1 MSEFH
6 PLHVK
11 SRNVRLRKI
20 KTQWR
25 TNTKIKRI
33 RFICFT
39 QTSSFAYHS
48 TWPSTLLS
56 VKTEEL
62 AIRQKAKFLPGY
74 VRRIYFRDVL
84 RFHIMLLYIY
94 SSFLNVKFLHAR
106 SASVHATPYVLNT
119 KLRDAYL
126 NLSFLLQLITW
137 SVPHFI
143 AHLMYKENDLF
154 FLVGK
159 YFLEERQLRLIL
171 FQSWSQNYIRYNVTI
186 FAPFISKVS
195 IALLIY
201 RQSRARYNYR
211 EWGAFNNDGKCKHL
225 MPVSVRRDASTSTRS
240 VEKWAIYIFHKK
252 KIATTE
258 TYRAI
263 SPR

>member
-154 FLVGK
+154 FRRQIFSRRTSTPPDTISKLIAKLYKVQCYYLRTLHFQGK
-159 YFLEERQLRLIL
+159 YRTFNIP
-171 FQSWSQNYIRYNVTI
+171 
-186 FAPFISKVS
+186 A
-195 IALLIY
+195 IA
-201 RQSRARYNYR
+201 R
-211 EWGAFNNDGKCKHL
+211 E
-225 MPVSVRRDASTSTRS
+225 V
-240 VEKWAIYIFHKK
+240 
-252 KIATTE
+252 
-258 TYRAI
+258 
-263 SPR
+263 